1 MNTPVFEPDHASLS
15 RFEPVVFLVDD
26 DDAVRNSLRMLIS
39 TYGLQVESLHS
50 AEAFLDAWRQDAIG
64 CLVLD
69 IRMGGISGLT
79 LQDLLQERRIDIP
92 IVFITGHG
100 DISACRRA
108 FRGGAV
114 DFLTKPVDEQA
125 LMSSIHKG
133 ISQDIQRHRT
143 QTEINDLRGKLAQL
157 SDREK
162 EVLELMLKGLPNKLI
177 ARQIDLSTRT
187 VESHRARIFIK
198 LEADSLAQLVRRVV
212 RLEEGETSGT
222 LAHHNQTDADA

>member
-1 MNTPVFEPDHASLS
+1 MDTPLFEPT
-15 RFEPVVFLVDD
+15 VFLVDD
-26 DDAVRNSLRMLIS
+26 DDAVRSSLQMLVS
-39 TYGLQVESLHS
+39 TYGLQVQSLPS
-50 AEAFLDAWRQDAIG
+50 AEAFLDAWRADTIG

-79 LQDLLQERRIDIP
+79 LQQLLQERGISIP

-100 DISACRRA
+100 DVSACRRA
-108 FRGGAV
+108 FQGGAV
-114 DFLTKPVDEQA
+114 DFLIKPVDEQA
-125 LMSSIHKG
+125 LMQSIRKG
-133 ISQDIQRHRT
+133 ISQAIEIQRT
-143 QTEINDLRGKLAQL
+143 QSDVNDLRGKLAQL

-162 EVLELMLKGLPNKLI
+162 EVLALMLEGLPNKLI

-212 RLEEGETSGT
+212 KLEMDEAT
-222 LAHHNQTDADA
+222 LQR